1 MPICIKILSNAK
13 TYYTKRH
20 YKSCHK
26 IKYKTYD
33 NEEKSDLLREL
44 KLKHA
49 YLLQKHVKNTLSSIL
64 SASFTVAL
72 LIAREKK
79 SFFIGNLIKKRSH
92 RKSF

>member
-1 MPICIKILSNAK
+1 MPICLKILSNAK

-49 YLLQKHVKNTLSSIL
+49 NLLQKHVKNILLSIL
-64 SASFTVAL
+64 SL
-72 LIAREKK
+72 L
-79 SFFIGNLIKKRSH
+79 LLLPLLYL
-92 RKSF
+92 